1 MIETEIV
8 TIVSENLS
16 YRLLQQVL
24 GRFEEEGGG
33 HLLVV
38 TLCLLEVSA
47 TGLLEAE
54 LLQLLADEE
63 ILMPNSIEEKGS
75 LFIKSN
81 RKISFKLYI
90 VFLHIGVISRIE
102 MH

>member
-1 MIETEIV
+1 M
-8 TIVSENLS
+8 
-16 YRLLQQVL
+16 LQQVL

-33 HLLVV
+33 HLLVA

-63 ILMPNSIEEKGS
+63 NLMPNSIEEKGS
-75 LFIKSN
+75 PFIKSN
-81 RKISFKLYI
+81 RELLNYI
-90 VFLHIGVISRIE
+90 RRTNTFLLKRMSYSIALRCTKTRMNII
-102 MH
+102 

>member
-33 HLLVV
+33 HLLVAA
-38 TLCLLEVSA
+38 LCLLEVSA

-63 ILMPNSIEEKGS
+63 NLMPNSIEEKGS